1 MKGLWYR
8 YFIDRYR
15 GAGGEPKGT
24 LDRPKARKRFGRIER
39 SLSEQSEVM
48 DSLIARLKTVGQ
60 TGKKGAAVFHNDEV
74 FRKGASAEG
83 NIGRR

>member
-1 MKGLWYR
+1 M
-8 YFIDRYR
+8 
-15 GAGGEPKGT
+15 
-24 LDRPKARKRFGRIER
+24 
-39 SLSEQSEVM
+39 M